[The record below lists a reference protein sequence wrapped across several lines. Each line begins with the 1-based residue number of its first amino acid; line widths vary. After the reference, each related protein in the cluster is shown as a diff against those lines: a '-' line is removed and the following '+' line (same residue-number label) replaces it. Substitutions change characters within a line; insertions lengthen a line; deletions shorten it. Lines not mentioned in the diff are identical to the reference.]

1 MVIDERNIEEKAL
14 PGRFMRWLI
23 TPEVT
28 GNDRS
33 SMCVIRVLAGQA
45 VKPAHAH
52 PEGDEL
58 VYIVHGTG
66 RVMIDGKVTPVQEG
80 CVIFFPQG
88 SIHILQNTGDYR
100 DEGGMLLYARGRH
113 LDLQVLRG
121 RQTAGL
127 TPVRT
132 DRQDGPPASGAFRM
146 RVVFL

>member
-66 RVMIDGKVTPVQEG
+66 RVMIDGKITPVQEG

-88 SIHILQNTGDYR
+88 CVHILQNTGDT
-100 DEGGMLLYARGRH
+100 EMKA
-113 LDLQVLRG
+113 
-121 RQTAGL
+121 ACFF
-127 TPVRT
+127 TPAADIST
-132 DRQDGPPASGAFRM
+132 YKFYEDIKLPD
-146 RVVFL
+146 